1 MGWTGKKGYRSRD
14 SPFEIE
20 FRKKMIDRFKF
31 FFYTRLCYVGER
43 ETGRDK
49 NVLEEEE
56 KRGTGG
62 REKIREENKFQF
74 V

>member
-1 MGWTGKKGYRSRD
+1 MYGMDGQEGISIE